1 MLYLNF
7 KRKYGIKIS
16 IKRKKKSQ
24 KTSNPSKK
32 VQRKNMYKKS
42 FHELIAKRVLDV
54 KREETVSIIEKNN
67 KIKLFIF
74 KHKNYLIY
82 ICI

>member
-32 VQRKNMYKKS
+32 VQRKNRDKKS

-67 KIKLFIF
+67 EIKLFIF